1 MTATAGVLGLLL
13 VGCGAPVPDDPA
25 PSPDAVEI
33 EPAESP
39 YAVVPQPGRTI
50 MPTPPS
56 DDTVPQ
62 EWRIAVV
69 AADDEAATHT
79 MRVAVE
85 EFAKHQGVE
94 VEEFVG
100 AEGSADVA
108 FADAVAADA
117 DVVIGLGEGTSDVFA
132 YETSQWLDQQFLIL
146 GAQVAEP
153 TDNVTAV
160 VWDGATSRGSGA
172 PADGELD
179 PGTVTPEHASDS
191 VAAGLNSVAEGITGV
206 VLHLGE

>member
-1 MTATAGVLGLLL
+1 
-13 VGCGAPVPDDPA
+13 
-25 PSPDAVEI
+25 
-33 EPAESP
+33 
-39 YAVVPQPGRTI
+39 
-50 MPTPPS
+50 MPTPPA
-56 DDTVPQ
+56 DDPDLQ
-62 EWRIAVV
+62 GWRIAVI
-69 AADDEAATHT
+69 APDGAPATQT
-79 MRVAVE
+79 MRDAVDVFAE
-85 EFAKHQGVE
+85 EHGIDVEDVTGTEGGVD
-94 VEEFVG
+94 
-100 AEGSADVA
+100 AA
-108 FADAVAADA
+108 FADALAADA

-132 YETSQWLDQQFLIL
+132 YETAQRLDQQFLIL

-179 PGTVTPEHASDS
+179 PGAVTPDHASDS